1 MNKDAALRLVSIGGS
16 VASIV
21 ALLIVLLQLVAE
33 RASVP
38 AQYMVWRLLLAGIAL
53 VCAAGVAMFTF
64 QYCQEVL
71 QGQKPA
77 RAKTWRV
84 FLSVGGVYPAENLN
98 PGVTGGPVEADSAI
112 GRGQL
117 DEHRNRIAGLDGD
130 GLRVG
135 DLVELVA
142 PVAVAIEQ
150 APQEPM
156 FVCRTVTYLCFE
168 TNEGSSGSAAI
179 NERTHQ
185 VNGREAPERCP
196 DETEGI
202 RWHEADSWSSQL
214 GSNERDRGEYKRQE
228 SYGCG

>member
-84 FLSVGGVYPAENLN
+84 FLSVGVALLF
-98 PGVTGGPVEADSAI
+98 VAVC
-112 GRGQL
+112 
-117 DEHRNRIAGLDGD
+117 LDGFFAALYWVVWLQPIFI
-130 GLRVG
+130 LR
-135 DLVELVA
+135 
-142 PVAVAIEQ
+142 
-150 APQEPM
+150 
-156 FVCRTVTYLCFE
+156 
-168 TNEGSSGSAAI
+168 
-179 NERTHQ
+179 
-185 VNGREAPERCP
+185 
-196 DETEGI
+196 
-202 RWHEADSWSSQL
+202 QL
-214 GSNERDRGEYKRQE
+214 F
-228 SYGCG
+228 